1 VTVRD
6 PAKAPSAGGRLTRWN
21 SGTDGESPDGRQH
34 ARGPAQHW
42 DVVRI
47 AVPPGLARYIVEKG
61 SVAVDGVSL
70 TVSAVGGG
78 PGGDP
83 PWFEVSLIPA
93 TLAGTTLGLAQPG
106 SGVNLEVDVIGKY
119 VERLLAG
126 RKEAVQP

>member
-1 VTVRD
+1 VDAVGVIVSR
-6 PAKAPSAGGRLTRWN
+6 S
-21 SGTDGESPDGRQH
+21 
-34 ARGPAQHW
+34 PAQHW

-47 AVPPGLARYIVEKG
+47 TVPPGLARYIVEKG

-70 TVSAVGGG
+70 TVSGIGGG

-93 TLAGTTLGLAQPG
+93 TLSGTTLGLAQPG

-126 RKEAVQP
+126 REEAVQP

>member
-1 VTVRD
+1 MDAVAVIVSR
-6 PAKAPSAGGRLTRWN
+6 S
-21 SGTDGESPDGRQH
+21 
-34 ARGPAQHW
+34 PAQHW

-70 TVSAVGGG
+70 TVSAVGG

-126 RKEAVQP
+126 REEAVPP